1 MPQVT
6 NTFVFS
12 HQIKQRE
19 TMKFKVG
26 ITGGIGSGKSTVCK
40 VFELLGIPVYYADR
54 EAKLMYIT
62 NQNLKSQII
71 SLFGGQVYP
80 NDIFDRKALAQVV
93 FNQPE
98 KLLQLN
104 QIMHPLV
111 AKHYEEWISIQE
123 APYTLK
129 EAALLIES
137 KSYLSL
143 DYMLMVS
150 SPDDLRIQRVM
161 ERDQDL
167 RMEVEKRMASQLPQ
181 HELRKHCN
189 IELMNDEKQ
198 LLIPQIIELHEQLLK
213 LAAEKNK

>member
-1 MPQVT
+1 
-6 NTFVFS
+6 
-12 HQIKQRE
+12 
-19 TMKFKVG
+19 MKFKVG

>member
-1 MPQVT
+1 
-6 NTFVFS
+6 
-12 HQIKQRE
+12 
-19 TMKFKVG
+19 MKLKVG

-40 VFELLGIPVYYADR
+40 VFGLLGIPVYYADA
-54 EAKLMYIT
+54 EAKRMYEV
-62 NQNLKSQII
+62 NQDLKLEII
-71 SLFGGQVYP
+71 SQFGEQIYP
-80 NDIFDRKALAQVV
+80 NGIFDRKALAQVV

-161 ERDQDL
+161 ERDQDS

>member
-1 MPQVT
+1 
-6 NTFVFS
+6 
-12 HQIKQRE
+12 
-19 TMKFKVG
+19 MKFKVG

-161 ERDQDL
+161 ERDQDS

-189 IELMNDEKQ
+189 IELMNDEK
-198 LLIPQIIELHEQLLK
+198 
-213 LAAEKNK
+213 NK

>member
-1 MPQVT
+1 
-6 NTFVFS
+6 
-12 HQIKQRE
+12 
-19 TMKFKVG
+19 MKFKVG

-161 ERDQDL
+161 ERDQDS